1 MPVFSSAPS
10 SPFSPPLA
18 FRIHCV
24 QAHSALC
31 ILHNSSKDLLY
42 GSAYEPFSS
51 SPLIKTSCPMS
62 QNLSGSRQFDM
73 LFLKVSSM
81 NALINN
87 NGITSSENICFQIA
101 AFNTLIQ
108 NSGTLAKTEEEVLRD
123 KGAFGFSVHIFQSLL
138 SFMTD
143 FTHIFN

>member
-1 MPVFSSAPS
+1 
-10 SPFSPPLA
+10 
-18 FRIHCV
+18 
-24 QAHSALC
+24 
-31 ILHNSSKDLLY
+31 
-42 GSAYEPFSS
+42 
-51 SPLIKTSCPMS
+51 
-62 QNLSGSRQFDM
+62 M